1 MELEKLGIGA
11 RQAEKTCAAKRI
23 LPKHFRDDPFADPPP
38 ITENDIADGMYSLL
52 NRGIIPRDVDLSPA
66 FERNSAPFSFNKAPI
81 HPAPAQKPPQLSKLV
96 SDPKAMRAMRAIAGN
111 EVKQQVDHTFLTQL
125 NSHNTNIEEHIQRIS
140 QNTRG
145 QTQNQHYSQGQINQS
160 PGVMS

>member
-1 MELEKLGIGA
+1 
-11 RQAEKTCAAKRI
+11 
-23 LPKHFRDDPFADPPP
+23 
-38 ITENDIADGMYSLL
+38 
-52 NRGIIPRDVDLSPA
+52 
-66 FERNSAPFSFNKAPI
+66 
-81 HPAPAQKPPQLSKLV
+81 
-96 SDPKAMRAMRAIAGN
+96 MRAMRAIAGN